1 MHSNGDEIADGDGCH
16 SREKLFEHPKAR
28 KINHCNEA
36 ADDAKPDDGTD
47 HFLPIRE
54 KLNIAQR
61 FAVSRVPVN
70 YPKLIGRCGGFIL
83 EYARSPKHSPNFARW
98 TSVRAFAI
106 SHRMTN

>member
-28 KINHCNEA
+28 KINHCNEG

-70 YPKLIGRCGGFIL
+70 YPNLLGAVTALSSNTRGIQRIL
-83 EYARSPKHSPNFARW
+83 QALHVGYL
-98 TSVRAFAI
+98 SVPLLSSI
-106 SHRMTN
+106 